1 MAVQSANITILQSRE
16 KGSIAYDIYFIVS
29 DMLTI
34 NCHDVPQWNYYY
46 RGTY

>member
-1 MAVQSANITILQSRE
+1 MAVLSANITIFQSKE
-16 KGSIAYDIYFIVS
+16 KGSFAYGIPVTVL